1 MKKNILIVLMS
12 VVMILACGTS
22 GSGAELKWEG
32 NLEQALEKAAAEG
45 KVVLVNFTGSDWCGW
60 CIKLKDEVFK
70 KKEFIEYAKSD
81 LILVELDFPRAV
93 QQTEETKQYNAAL
106 MKEYE
111 VRGFPTI
118 ILLSGDGE
126 ILLRTGYQPGG
137 AASYVKHLRDAVK

>member
-1 MKKNILIVLMS
+1 MKKNTLIVLMS
-12 VVMILACGTS
+12 VAMILACGTS
-22 GSGAELKWEG
+22 GSSAELKWED
-32 NLEQALEKAAAEG
+32 NLEQALEKAASEG

-93 QQTEETKQYNAAL
+93 RQTEETKQYNAAL

-137 AASYVKHLRDAVK
+137 SAAYVKHLRDAVK